1 MISEQTSSCL
11 VLCWALVF
19 VGLFVQRYFEYE
31 YHPDSISINQDTLI
45 KFDRGDCPYS
55 IPFISTLYIH
65 LTVDKYS
72 DADISLSFY
81 RECDQGNYMGRQTG
95 CFAAVRKT
103 CLLEVPGNW
112 SYLVARADD
121 IKKMKDDVAGKFIW
135 RCDTHHYSID
145 TLVRVVIVGF
155 IFVVL
160 PLTLC
165 VNKLWE
171 SDNSRHNSHHDN
183 SIRNI
188 SSKKEFSRRKR
199 EDS

>member
-1 MISEQTSSCL
+1 MS
-11 VLCWALVF
+11 

-31 YHPDSISINQDTLI
+31 YHSDSISINQDTLI
-45 KFDRGDCPYS
+45 KFNRGDCPHI
-55 IPFISTLYIH
+55 IPYISTLYIH

-155 IFVVL
+155 IFVIL
-160 PLTLC
+160 PLYFC
-165 VNKLWE
+165 
-171 SDNSRHNSHHDN
+171 
-183 SIRNI
+183 IRNQ
-188 SSKKEFSRRKR
+188 
-199 EDS
+199 

>member
-1 MISEQTSSCL
+1 MKWNFRKIAL
-11 VLCWALVF
+11 LCWLLVSA
-19 VGLFVQRYFEYE
+19 GLFVQRYFDYE
-31 YHPDSISINQDTLI
+31 YHSDCISINQDTLI

-145 TLVRVVIVGF
+145 TLVRVVIVDF

-160 PLTLC
+160 PLTFC
-165 VNKLWE
+165 VNKLLT
-171 SDNSRHNSHHDN
+171 
-183 SIRNI
+183 
-188 SSKKEFSRRKR
+188 
-199 EDS
+199 